1 MSEDFIEMP
10 FTDKLRWQ
18 EIKNSL
24 IHLSKKLRNT
34 SSKSTIIEEA
44 IMSYNTQFY
53 DHWNFKNF
61 HQCFQ
66 NLENFIQNVVPK
78 LIELVIQ
85 STSLFNESLIL
96 LKQNQNG
103 HIKLTQKQ
111 CACILANAFFCTF
124 PQALNAN
131 LNSINFNKFK

>member
-10 FTDKLRWQ
+10 FTDKIRWQ

-34 SSKSTIIEEA
+34 SSKSIIIEET

-66 NLENFIQNVVPK
+66 NLEN
-78 LIELVIQ
+78 LL
-85 STSLFNESLIL
+85 LFHS
-96 LKQNQNG
+96 
-103 HIKLTQKQ
+103 
-111 CACILANAFFCTF
+111 F
-124 PQALNAN
+124 
-131 LNSINFNKFK
+131 

>member
-1 MSEDFIEMP
+1 
-10 FTDKLRWQ
+10 
-18 EIKNSL
+18 
-24 IHLSKKLRNT
+24 
-34 SSKSTIIEEA
+34 
-44 IMSYNTQFY
+44 MSYNTQFY

-85 STSLFNESLIL
+85 STSLFNEPLLL

-103 HIKLTQKQ
+103 HIKLTQ
-111 CACILANAFFCTF
+111 N
-124 PQALNAN
+124 
-131 LNSINFNKFK
+131 